1 MQKMVSYDYKKS
13 FYISGHIP
21 GTIRGGK
28 SFHITFSNRTERLE
42 IKTCTDRFA
51 GTPKTSLW

>member
-21 GTIRGGK
+21 GTIRGGTFLNNFMIIIINT
-28 SFHITFSNRTERLE
+28 SLAQSEVEAHITFL
-42 IKTCTDRFA
+42 
-51 GTPKTSLW
+51 